1 MLDKI
6 VSIKNVGRF
15 RNYKARGNVR
25 LERNTIVLGGNGHG
39 KTTLCAIL
47 RSLQTNDSSH
57 ILGRRAVDAA
67 GRATVKL
74 IAGTEVRKFN
84 GRSWK
89 SHYPSLAV
97 FDGEFVAQNVHSGDV
112 VDLGH
117 KRNLYRVIIGEAGV
131 RLAREEF
138 DVSKRSREMT
148 REITAVE
155 DRISPFV
162 PTGMPL
168 KTFIGLRADPKIA
181 KRIKKQKRNLRAHQ
195 RAQEVLE
202 RAPLSE
208 LGLPSLPK
216 RLRELLA
223 RTVDDIA
230 NDAEARL
237 QRHVAIHRMGRDGR
251 NWIAKGVQYATGE
264 DCPFCGQDIEELPLI
279 GAYRSVFSEQYTDL
293 KASIRTFQSKI
304 EQHFGER
311 AIGSLTRLS
320 ERNQAAAEFWRRY
333 CDIEPDDFTLPVD
346 TPEAIRKLR
355 RAARKLLGRKS
366 RSPLE
371 AIQMNRTT
379 FKSANAAFRRARSEA
394 KALALR
400 ITAANEKINQ
410 VKSRARAA
418 DVRGAEAKLSRL
430 KAVKRRH
437 TTPVKKLCAKLSRKT
452 GEKQEMDRKKSQLR
466 EELNNYTLHAMKP
479 FQERINKFLAY
490 FRTGFRIKNTRHAY
504 PGGQPASSYQ
514 LVINNRAV
522 DLGDGRTPNMI
533 PSFKNT
539 LSSGDR
545 SALALAFFLS
555 SIEGAPDL
563 SDKTVVF
570 DDPFN
575 SQDSFRRS
583 RTVNTINR
591 FSRRCAQVI
600 TLSHD
605 PHFLKEIWVKASAAE
620 RRSLMLFDQR
630 SLGTTILE
638 EDINQQ
644 CETTTAADLRELE
657 AFAHYNEGDPTD
669 IKRKLRPVLEHHLL
683 AAHSTS
689 FTSTS
694 LTLGTMTDMIRAGGL
709 SHPAASLLESLVEIN
724 EYSRTSHHAGDPLST
739 ISTRI
744 DPDELLPYVED
755 TLQIVGGS
763 QP

>member
-181 KRIKKQKRNLRAHQ
+181 KRIKKQKRNLRAHE

-504 PGGQPASSYQ
+504 PGAPACIKLPIGHQQQGSRPWRRSNAKHDSEFQEYAQFRRSLGTCPSLFPFKHRGGPRSVRQDGRVRRSFQQPRFVPPQSDSQHHQSLLATVCPSHHSVTRPA
-514 LVINNRAV
+514 LPEG
-522 DLGDGRTPNMI
+522 DLGQGLRGR
-533 PSFKNT
+533 KEVAYAV
-539 LSSGDR
+539 R
-545 SALALAFFLS
+545 SALARYY
-555 SIEGAPDL
+555 DL
-563 SDKTVVF
+563 GGRHQIS
-570 DDPFN
+570 N
-575 SQDSFRRS
+575 
-583 RTVNTINR
+583 
-591 FSRRCAQVI
+591 A
-600 TLSHD
+600 
-605 PHFLKEIWVKASAAE
+605 
-620 RRSLMLFDQR
+620 
-630 SLGTTILE
+630 
-638 EDINQQ
+638 
-644 CETTTAADLRELE
+644 
-657 AFAHYNEGDPTD
+657 
-669 IKRKLRPVLEHHLL
+669 KR
-683 AAHSTS
+683 
-689 FTSTS
+689 
-694 LTLGTMTDMIRAGGL
+694 
-709 SHPAASLLESLVEIN
+709 
-724 EYSRTSHHAGDPLST
+724 
-739 ISTRI
+739 
-744 DPDELLPYVED
+744 
-755 TLQIVGGS
+755 
-763 QP
+763 QPQPI